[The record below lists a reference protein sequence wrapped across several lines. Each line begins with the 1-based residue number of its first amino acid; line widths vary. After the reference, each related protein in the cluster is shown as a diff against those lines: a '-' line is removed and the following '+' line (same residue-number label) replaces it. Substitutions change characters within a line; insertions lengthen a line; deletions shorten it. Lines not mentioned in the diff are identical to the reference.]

1 MVVPGDSVEFLP
13 DFARFLLERSYYN
26 LALSFLMAM
35 GNIPSIFTTAIFEGS
50 SSVAYFSLRC
60 TAIHSV
66 WYIAVWPL
74 STGEKG
80 RP

>member
-35 GNIPSIFTTAIFEGS
+35 DNIPSIFTTAIFEG
-50 SSVAYFSLRC
+50 F
-60 TAIHSV
+60 
-66 WYIAVWPL
+66 
-74 STGEKG
+74 
-80 RP
+80 

>member
-35 GNIPSIFTTAIFEGS
+35 DNIPSIFTTAIFEGS

-60 TAIHSV
+60 TAI
-66 WYIAVWPL
+66 
-74 STGEKG
+74 STGLAHHFPSEIFCSWFLA
-80 RP
+80 